1 MPVAGVTLFLATLA
15 VVAEVAV
22 ATALVLAAGGRVV
35 PALARAGARVRAAVA
50 PDALWLA
57 FLVALVA
64 TSGSLYLSEVAH
76 FVPCKLCWY
85 QRIAMYPLVP
95 VLGIAAWRRD
105 RGIAPYAAT
114 VATAGGLVSTYH
126 VVLERFPSLESGI
139 CDPSNPC
146 TLIWVQRFGY
156 LTIPAM
162 AWSAFALIVVLVVA
176 GRTREESP

>member
-1 MPVAGVTLFLATLA
+1 VNAVTLFLASLA
-15 VVAEVAV
+15 VAAEVAV
-22 ATALVLAAGGRVV
+22 LVALVLAAGSRNA
-35 PALARAGARVRAAVA
+35 PAIAATSARVRGTVA

-64 TSGSLYLSEVAH
+64 TLGSLYLSEVAN

-85 QRIAMYPLVP
+85 QRIAMYPLAP
-95 VLGIAAWRRD
+95 VLGVAAWRRD
-105 RGIAPYAAT
+105 RSVVPYVAMLAALGGT
-114 VATAGGLVSTYH
+114 VSAYH
-126 VVLERFPSLESGI
+126 VVLERFPNLESGI

-162 AWSAFALIVVLVVA
+162 ALSAFALIAVLVLA
-176 GRTREESP
+176 GRSPEETP